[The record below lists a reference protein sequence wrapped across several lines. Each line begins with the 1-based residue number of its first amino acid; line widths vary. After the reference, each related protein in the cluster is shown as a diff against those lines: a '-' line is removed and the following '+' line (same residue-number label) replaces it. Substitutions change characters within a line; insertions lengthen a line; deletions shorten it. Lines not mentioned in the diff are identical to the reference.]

1 MILQTERLYLR
12 EMTEQD
18 LPDLR
23 DILQDEKAMAAYEH
37 AFSEDEVTDW
47 LQRQLHRYRQDGFG
61 LWAMIR
67 RDIDEMVGQCG
78 ITMQEVDGRMVPEIG
93 YLLKRIYWHQGY
105 AIEGAKGCRDYAFDV
120 LGLPE
125 VFSIIRDTNAAS
137 RRVAIRN
144 GMTKR
149 GQIIKHYYG
158 IDMPHDV
165 YAVRKHERQTEG

>member
-18 LPDLR
+18 LPNLR

-67 RDIDEMVGQCG
+67 RDTDEMVGQCG
-78 ITMQEVDGRMVPEIG
+78 S
-93 YLLKRIYWHQGY
+93 L
-105 AIEGAKGCRDYAFDV
+105 CR
-120 LGLPE
+120 
-125 VFSIIRDTNAAS
+125 R
-137 RRVAIRN
+137 
-144 GMTKR
+144 
-149 GQIIKHYYG
+149 
-158 IDMPHDV
+158 
-165 YAVRKHERQTEG
+165 